1 MCIRDSPDQS
11 LKDRLDYEIE
21 TISTMGYVN
30 YYLIV
35 WDFIRYA
42 KSVDIPVG
50 PGRGSGAG
58 SLAAYCMGIT
68 NVDPIRYGLI
78 FERFLNP
85 ERVSMPDFDIDFSDE
100 RRDEIIEYVVEK
112 YGADHVAQIVTF
124 GTMAARGALRDV
136 GRAMAIPYSK
146 VDQVAKL
153 VPMELNITLDKAMK
167 VSAEFREKY
176 ESDDQVREL
185 VDMARKIEGMPR
197 HTSTHAAGVL
207 ITDRPVMDY
216 VPLAKNDDAV
226 VTPVSYTH
234 LTLPTKA

>member
-1 MCIRDSPDQS
+1 MCIRD
-11 LKDRLDYEIE
+11 
-21 TISTMGYVN
+21 
-30 YYLIV
+30 
-35 WDFIRYA
+35 
-42 KSVDIPVG
+42 
-50 PGRGSGAG
+50 
-58 SLAAYCMGIT
+58 
-68 NVDPIRYGLI
+68 
-78 FERFLNP
+78 
-85 ERVSMPDFDIDFSDE
+85 
-100 RRDEIIEYVVEK
+100 RDEIIEYVVEK

-197 HTSTHAAGVL
+197 HTSTCL
-207 ITDRPVMDY
+207 
-216 VPLAKNDDAV
+216 L
-226 VTPVSYTH
+226 YTSRCV
-234 LTLPTKA
+234 